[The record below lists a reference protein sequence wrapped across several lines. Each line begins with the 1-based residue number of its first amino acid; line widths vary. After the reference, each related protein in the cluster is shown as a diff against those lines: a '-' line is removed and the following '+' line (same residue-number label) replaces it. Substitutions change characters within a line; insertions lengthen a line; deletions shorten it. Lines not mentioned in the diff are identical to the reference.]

1 MIKDKKVAII
11 IPARYGSSRL
21 PGKPL
26 LEVNGKTILEHVWLK
41 AKASK
46 YADKVILAVDD
57 DRIFNCAMAF
67 GANVEMTSTEH
78 KCGSDRIAEVLNRHQ
93 EFDFVI
99 NLQGD
104 EPMITPEA
112 IDGLIEGLF
121 ESKADI
127 STLIR
132 KISQNDAQSPNL
144 VKCVFDNNFN
154 ALYFSRSLIPYPRNS
169 ENIQYYGHIG
179 MYGYTKSALLNIV
192 KLPQTSLEIAES
204 LEQLRA
210 LQNGYKIN
218 VVPVELNLIGID
230 TMEDFEKF
238 KAIFE

>member
-26 LEVNGKTILEHVWLK
+26 LEVKGKTILEHVWLK
-41 AKASK
+41 AKSSK
-46 YADKVILAVDD
+46 YADEIILAVDD
-57 DRIFNCAMAF
+57 DRIFNCAKAF

-78 KCGSDRIAEVLNRHQ
+78 KCGSDRIAEVLSRHL
-93 EFDFVI
+93 EFDYVI

-112 IDGLIEGLF
+112 IDSLIEGLY
-121 ESKADI
+121 ESGADI
-127 STLIR
+127 STLVR
-132 KISQNDAQSPNL
+132 KIGQDEAVNPNL

-154 ALYFSRSLIPYPRNS
+154 ALYFSRSPIPYPRNAQG
-169 ENIQYYGHIG
+169 IQYYGHIG
-179 MYGYTKSALLNIV
+179 MYGYEKNALLNIV
-192 KLPQTSLEIAES
+192 KMPQSALEIAES

-210 LQNGYKIN
+210 LSNGYKIN

-230 TMEDFEKF
+230 TKEDYEKF